1 MHLKI
6 NGTKIATTENHS
18 FCVIGKGWVK
28 AGDLKAG
35 NKVSLKTGE
44 IGNVDS
50 VEVEELDELDKG
62 NTLLIYIRRCKFEE
76 QNIKF

>member
-1 MHLKI
+1 MI
-6 NGTKIATTENHS
+6 NGTKIATTDNHP
-18 FCVIGKGWVK
+18 FWVIGKGWVA

-35 NKVSLKTGE
+35 DKVKLKNGE
-44 IGNVDS
+44 IVPVES
-50 VEVEELDELDKG
+50 VEVETLDELDKG